1 MEKFETEGDD
11 RQLLHELYFCTKE
24 GDKKIGF

>member
-11 RQLLHELYFCTKE
+11 RQLLLELYFCTKE